1 MTYRFLQLLFSAV
14 LLLNAN
20 SMNAQCAYCN
30 TFEDFME
37 NKWIPLDTLINEE
50 PSKNQQSQWDG
61 NRYIFTTGNKATD
74 KILKKKAFV
83 IKRNDTL
90 YVNCRNLIFSDVR
103 FGNGYTQTKRIG
115 KHSMLFVN
123 QMNIGKAKNSV
134 AFGLMFG
141 AIGGAIAV
149 LASNPADRQVCYI
162 ISSGENRYGDI
173 NTRILNDEM
182 MDMIMTDHEDLK
194 NEYYSE
200 KNKRKRLLASY
211 IIPILKKAGLFN

>member
-1 MTYRFLQLLFSAV
+1 
-14 LLLNAN
+14 
-20 SMNAQCAYCN
+20 MNAQCAYCN

-83 IKRNDTL
+83 VKRNDTL

-141 AIGGAIAV
+141 AIGGAIGGAIDV

>member
-1 MTYRFLQLLFSAV
+1 
-14 LLLNAN
+14 
-20 SMNAQCAYCN
+20 MNAQCAYCN

-61 NRYIFTTGNKATD
+61 YRYIFTTGNKATD

-83 IKRNDTL
+83 VKRNDTL

-141 AIGGAIAV
+141 AIGGAIGGAIDV